1 MHSVRRN
8 GMEHIGSRLIHD
20 ISSRSHQPFE
30 KFALLV
36 PDEASPLAPEIK
48 PEIAVTFEDP
58 SIKCDV
64 AAKRNL
70 RIAQKTAMWS
80 VRNEAQHSPVA
91 GTEPTRR
98 RVGPEPVRGAAA
110 SIAGSFK
117 KATKKLLEKT
127 RGRSGIAR

>member
-58 SIKCDV
+58 SSKCAV
-64 AAKRNL
+64 AAKRTL

-80 VRNEAQHSPVA
+80 VRKQAQTSPLH
-91 GTEPTRR
+91 GTAQTRQ
-98 RVGPEPVRGAAA
+98 RVGHAPVRGAAQTPPGA
-110 SIAGSFK
+110 FR
-117 KATKKLLEKT
+117 KATQNSLET
-127 RGRSGIAR
+127 